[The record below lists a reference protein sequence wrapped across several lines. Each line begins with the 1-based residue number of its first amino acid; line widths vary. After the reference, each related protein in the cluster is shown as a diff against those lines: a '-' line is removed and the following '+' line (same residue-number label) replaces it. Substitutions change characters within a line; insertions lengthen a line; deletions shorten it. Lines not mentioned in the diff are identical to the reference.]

1 MDGRQEEA
9 ADVAGDERSQP
20 TLPSLPSPFSCR
32 SSSRSLQRRRR
43 QQKLASP
50 DSSSIFSDASS
61 PSKPVQLPQE
71 SVQPDWPSVLTE
83 MKKSGSF
90 VTCPSDVLIPD
101 FSASDAAYICTR
113 HDFSFGITQ
122 S

>member
-1 MDGRQEEA
+1 VSSA
-9 ADVAGDERSQP
+9 ASTGHPAQSVVADERRAQAW
-20 TLPSLPSPFSCR
+20 TTAAWTKHQLCHT
-32 SSSRSLQRRRR
+32 
-43 QQKLASP
+43 SP